1 MINKI
6 KVITIGKIK
15 EKYLIEGINEFKK
28 RLQRFCNIEIIE
40 LKDLGLEKEAEKILP
55 YIKSKTFVLDAKG
68 KSFSSEEFAELLKKE
83 ERELTFVIGGPE
95 GISEKIKRNANLI
108 SLSKMT
114 FLHEMTRLILL
125 EQIYRAYTII
135 HRMPYHK

>member
-15 EKYLIEGINEFKK
+15 ERYLIEGINEFKK
-28 RLQRFCNIEIIE
+28 RLQRFCNMEIVE

-83 ERELTFVIGGPE
+83 EGEIAFVIGGPE

-114 FLHEMTRLILL
+114 FLHEMARLILL